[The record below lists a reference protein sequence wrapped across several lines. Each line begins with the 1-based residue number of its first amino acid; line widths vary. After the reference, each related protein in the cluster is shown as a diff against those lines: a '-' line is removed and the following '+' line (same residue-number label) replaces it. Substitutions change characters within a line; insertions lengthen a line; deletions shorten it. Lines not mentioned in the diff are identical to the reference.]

1 MSKHWIQ
8 QEKDKKTIYSS
19 SFVCGFTCKDEMK
32 SFNKSSY
39 CTFNKNL
46 HVGVSNPSTE
56 DRQIVVTHSNTFILN
71 AFHYMEGHFFLQD
84 LPY

>member
-1 MSKHWIQ
+1 
-8 QEKDKKTIYSS
+8 
-19 SFVCGFTCKDEMK
+19 MK